1 MIPEEL
7 MSNSFMSPLPTFTLE
22 SLVTNGQWAAAQS
35 TNRKKNGAKIG
46 VEKKNPQN
54 AAPTEKS
61 EKPAL

>member
-1 MIPEEL
+1 

-35 TNRKKNGAKIG
+35 TSRKKNGAKIN
-46 VEKKNPQN
+46 VEKKNQQN

-61 EKPAL
+61 ENPAL